1 MSTIMPICICTE
13 TLAFRWNCCTVEESK
28 FRLAYAVSDEDGG
41 RLVEED
47 LGNPIL
53 PTSRSEFN
61 PEGQPEECV
70 LTLNFMAVT
79 R

>member
-1 MSTIMPICICTE
+1 MNLCIYPE
-13 TLAFRWNCCTVEESK
+13 TLVFNWNCCTVEESK

-41 RLVEED
+41 RLVED

-53 PTSRSEFN
+53 PTSRLEFN
-61 PEGQPEECV
+61 PEGQPDRCV
-70 LTLNFMAVT
+70 FT